1 MGLPPLFILLLVTSA
16 NGIKMGHSL
25 FRRAI
30 EDLQNNASMQSAQNT
45 TGLNDP
51 DDSGPFMTKNKFGFQ
66 AVQYNNPDLPGEKR
80 QMQALDSPLFTGIC
94 NPDQVYNFRNT
105 SCEFSLTCID

>member
-30 EDLQNNASMQSAQNT
+30 EDLQNNASMQSA
-45 TGLNDP
+45 

-80 QMQALDSPLFTGIC
+80 HMQALDSPLFTGIC